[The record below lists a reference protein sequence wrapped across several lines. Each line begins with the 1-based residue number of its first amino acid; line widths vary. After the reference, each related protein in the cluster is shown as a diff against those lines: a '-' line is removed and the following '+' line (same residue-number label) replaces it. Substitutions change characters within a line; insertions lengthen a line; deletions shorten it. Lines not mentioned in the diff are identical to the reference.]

1 MIFTFT
7 GLKPG
12 TTTVSVY
19 GRSPIIEN
27 NDSIY
32 TAVVDENLNVTLKS
46 VRKISTFFMYR
57 DADID
62 YNTYSVSYGQDG
74 YHVSVNYEEE
84 QKIDEESVDALIA
97 VIDEYG
103 VERWNGFSESER
115 HGPIFGHGVITCFRR
130 IMSRLLI
137 RCRKFWTMRRYGR
150 EKGRELTLPFFWK
163 TTSGVV
169 CPQVWKKVTSEKVTS
184 GVVCPQVWKNYPR
197 GRFGKNYPRGRI
209 AGGISE

>member
-7 GLKPG
+7 GVKPG

-19 GRSPIIEN
+19 GFFF
-27 NDSIY
+27 NDTATTEIY

-84 QKIDEESVDALIA
+84 QKIDEESVDALVA

-115 HGPIFGHGVITCFRR
+115 HGPVEESFLLEA
-130 IMSRLLI
+130 RLTDGTYI
-137 RCRKFWTMRRYGR
+137 WARGDNVFP
-150 EKGRELTLPFFWK
+150 E
-163 TTSGVV
+163 
-169 CPQVWKKVTSEKVTS
+169 
-184 GVVCPQVWKNYPR
+184 NYEPAIN
-197 GRFGKNYPRGRI
+197 KMQEILDNAKI
-209 AGGISE
+209 W